1 MAEQSQIIKEES
13 QLIKAASRAGTVW
26 GIAVIIMGCLAIA
39 APLLFG
45 LTATLIV
52 AVLVLASGIAQ
63 TVYSFQAESFGR
75 GVLKFLF
82 GGITA
87 LCGLAMLVWPGD
99 ALAAL
104 TMFLAA
110 YFLVDGIAAI
120 AAAFGL
126 RPANGWGWM
135 LFNGIVTI
143 LLGGLIAWEWP
154 FSGVWA
160 IGVLLGVR
168 LIIAGWSIIAV
179 GAVGEAVSAELKQA
193 S

>member
-1 MAEQSQIIKEES
+1 
-13 QLIKAASRAGTVW
+13 
-26 GIAVIIMGCLAIA
+26 VIIMGCLAIA

-63 TVYSFQAESFGR
+63 TAYSFQAESFGR

-87 LCGLAMLVWPGD
+87 LCGLVMLVWPGD

-110 YFLVDGIAAI
+110 YFFVDGVSTIAAG
-120 AAAFGL
+120 FQL
-126 RPANGWGWM
+126 RPGRGWGWM

-143 LLGGLIAWEWP
+143 ALGGFIAYEWP
-154 FSGVWA
+154 FSGIWA

-168 LIIAGWSIIAV
+168 LIIAGWSIITV
-179 GAVGEAVSAELKQA
+179 GAVGEAVSSELQQA